1 MNIVEQL
8 SANFSRFTLEETEQS
23 IAERFEKIA
32 LLHSGRLAI
41 TDANSSIT
49 YGALNQL
56 ANRMARNILAVTP
69 ARDPVRIA
77 VFMEKGIQNIA
88 AILAVLKCGH
98 TYVPIDPAFP
108 EERNRL
114 IYRESGAA
122 LLITNSLS
130 RTEAAG
136 MAGDEARILDLDAIP
151 ESSSGENLDL
161 DISPDALAY
170 IIYTSGS
177 TGTPKGV
184 VQNQRNV
191 LHGCMRRTN
200 LQKVIPQDRMT
211 LFYSCSVIASVYCI
225 FGALLNG
232 AALFPYDF
240 RTDGVEKLANWLR
253 SRRITIY
260 HSVASVFREFARSYR
275 GPEDVFDIRLVIFGG
290 ERVLTSDVELARKVF
305 SRKVAFY
312 TGLGATETGT
322 MRYYPIDEA
331 TELEEDVVPIGY
343 PVEGMDVLLLDEE
356 GNEVPTGDVGEIAV
370 RSRYI
375 ALGYWKNPEATEKA
389 FSTDPED
396 AEIRIYRTGD
406 LGQMEEDG
414 LLRHRGRKDFQVKI
428 RGFRVEVSEVEA
440 HLIDHPAIAEAVVV
454 ARDVGGETQLF
465 AYVVPDGG
473 EHITVQALRNY
484 LADRLTY
491 YMIPTVVV
499 CLDQLPKTPNNKV
512 DRNALPAA
520 DESNIL
526 TEETRVPPE
535 GPTESDLLGFCRELL
550 DREDI
555 GTNQNFFDLG
565 GHSLRAMQ
573 LLARIREHFAVD
585 LSVRAIFEARDLK
598 ALAEAIDAA
607 PLLDSDDADRGLCH
621 APEAARLPLS
631 SAQTR
636 MWLADQLYGG
646 GAAYNISNSVY
657 LEGELDLPALEG
669 ALGKIIERH
678 GILRTRFPSDSE
690 GPSQEVLPASPFTL
704 KVIDLRAMPRAERA
718 KRAMQICRS
727 LLEERHDLSTGPLFR
742 STLIR
747 VGERAAVLALVFNH
761 IIYDNIWSSAIF
773 FRELS
778 RAYDA
783 LRSGRVCTLSPL
795 EYQFTDY
802 ADWERRHADG
812 PVHAR
817 QLAFWRDQ
825 LSGAP
830 ETLDLPADH
839 PPGDRPDFSGGIVRF
854 KLPVA
859 LWAATKNLARQESV
873 TSFMVL
879 LATWQLLLH
888 RYSGQDDILVGTPTG
903 RRPLTQ
909 TEDMIGLFINTLVL
923 RADFSNAPGF
933 RELLAQVRA
942 TTIDAF
948 SNDQVP
954 FERVVADLN
963 PDRSGG
969 TAPLFQHLFIHRRMD
984 GDQWQIPGLKVK
996 PLDLHSGGSKFDLT
1010 LSVLEQTD
1018 EVSCTIEYRR
1028 ARFERDTIERMSQHF
1043 TRLLEGAV
1051 STPER
1056 PVAQLDLIG
1065 ISERAGM
1072 REQVQ
1077 RTSRTLPRQA
1087 TTAQLFERMAALG
1100 AEKIAVCAG
1109 AEQLTYGEL
1118 NQQANALARDLIDRG
1133 LQPGELVAVCID
1145 REVAMVTALLA
1156 VWKAG
1161 GAFVPLDPHFPAERI
1176 NYMLED
1182 ASAGFLITVADLR
1195 DRFTEFPGEVLLPP
1209 ATDESLPRDRCRNLQ
1224 PLSGGED
1231 LAYVIYTSGSTG
1243 RPKGVEISHRSLVN
1257 FLCAMQREP
1266 GFSADDR
1273 LLAVTTLC
1281 FDIAMLELF
1290 LPLVTG
1296 GGVVIQDRRGCLDP
1310 KEICAAIERHKVS
1323 VMQATPATWRMLLD
1337 FGWRGEPGVRVF
1349 CGGEAM
1355 GEDLAARLLENGL
1368 EVWNLYG
1375 PTETTIW
1382 SAAGRIRNPADAR
1395 FVGAPIANTRLYVTN
1410 GAGAPQ
1416 PAGVPGELCIGGA
1429 GLARGYRNREA
1440 LTQEKFYRSDLDPD
1454 QRLYRTGDLVVQR
1467 NDGRLEFLGRI
1478 DHQVKIRGFRVEL
1491 GEIEKALVGE
1501 EISRAVVLA
1510 HDDDFGSQYLAA
1522 YLIASDDAAVD
1533 VPALRARLR
1542 KTLPDYMVPAHF
1554 LVLENFP
1561 MTANGKVDR
1570 KAFPPPV
1577 ATEEPASEP
1586 PPEFETAPVAHIEP
1600 EPVKAGP
1607 AEEEPTLQDGEP
1619 DNPVSGGHIPG
1630 QAITDERVPDELVP
1644 NERVPNNLHVEEDSA
1659 QAPVVQPVDPAKSDR
1674 TVSQEPVSASP
1685 EIHTGQEPARRRAVA
1700 DPISSRDSEPT
1711 SELAAS
1717 PTAPS
1722 NSAVEDVVRKVFQ
1735 EVLKS
1740 PVDSDDAS
1748 FFDLGGHSLAAIHA
1762 IARLNQH
1769 YGLSLPPT
1777 LLFDFASIRQL
1788 SGAIVA
1794 FREGRS
1800 EQEVIEQ
1807 ASLDEKTSKQVDA
1820 ILEAVRDKKEA
1831 LDLPDFP
1838 HGMKMRESAFAKKW
1852 LAPLFAIR
1860 RGLFRQ
1866 LLQQLILKLE
1876 GGSTFSV
1883 TMRELYR
1890 KYYDIDVA
1898 DFSSLPFDPVR
1909 LKSGTKIG
1917 KYCTIYRTVRFQN
1930 ADHPRNTLSTHGL
1943 FYFKGLG
1950 FSTGYELDRV
1960 NIEVGN
1966 DVWIG
1971 DGAKI
1976 LYPTRKIGNGAV
1988 IAAGAVVVEDV
1999 PPYAIVAGYPAQ
2011 VVRYRFS
2018 RETIAKLE
2026 SLKWWEMS
2034 DRNLFH
2040 ARGEFTRPLEG
2051 ERVH

>member
-1 MNIVEQL
+1 MNIVEHL
-8 SANFSRFTLEETEQS
+8 SANFSRFTLGETEQS

-32 LLHSGRLAI
+32 LLYGGRLAI

-56 ANRMARNILAVTP
+56 ANRMARNILSVAP
-69 ARDPVRIA
+69 AEEPVRIA

-98 TYVPIDPAFP
+98 AYVPIDPEFP
-108 EERNRL
+108 EERNRH

-122 LLITNSLS
+122 LLVTNTNS
-130 RTEAAG
+130 RAAAAKL
-136 MAGDEARILDLDAIP
+136 AGDTARILDLDGIP
-151 ESSSGENLDL
+151 ESTNSDNLDV

-177 TGTPKGV
+177 TGRPKGV

-232 AALFPYDF
+232 ASLFPYDF

-260 HSVASVFREFARSYR
+260 HSVASVFREFARSYQ
-275 GPEDVFDIRLVIFGG
+275 GADDVFDVRLVIFGG

-305 SRKVAFY
+305 SRKIAFY
-312 TGLGATETGT
+312 TGLGSTETGT
-322 MRYYPIDEA
+322 MRYFPIDED
-331 TELEEDVVPIGY
+331 TEIDEEVVPIGY
-343 PVEGMDVLLLDEE
+343 PVEGIDVLLLDEE
-356 GNEVPTGDVGEIAV
+356 GNEVAAGEVGEIAV
-370 RSRYI
+370 RSRYV
-375 ALGYWKNPEATEKA
+375 ALGYWKNSEASEKA
-389 FSTDPED
+389 FYSDPKD
-396 AEIRIYRTGD
+396 PDVRIYRTGD
-406 LGQMEEDG
+406 LGQMEQDG

-440 HLIDHPAIAEAVVV
+440 NLIDHPAISEAVVV
-454 ARDVGGETQLF
+454 ARDLRGETQLV
-465 AYVVPDGG
+465 AYIVPAEG
-473 EHITVQALRNY
+473 ELVTVQGLRNY

-512 DRNALPAA
+512 DRNALPEP
-520 DESNIL
+520 DEKNIL
-526 TEETRVPPE
+526 ATETRVPPQ
-535 GPTESDLLGFCRELL
+535 GATESQLVEFAREVL

-573 LLARIREHFAVD
+573 LLARIREHFAAD
-585 LSVRAIFEARDLK
+585 LSVRAIFEARDFK
-598 ALAEAIDAA
+598 DLATAIDAA
-607 PLLDSDDADRGLCH
+607 PPLSEDSQPEFIH
-621 APEAARLPLS
+621 APETARLPLS

-646 GAAYNISNSVY
+646 GAAYNISNTVY
-657 LEGELDLPALEG
+657 LEGELNLPALEEAIG
-669 ALGKIIERH
+669 QIVSRH
-678 GILRTRFPSDSE
+678 SILRTRFPSDE
-690 GPSQEVLPASPFTL
+690 AGPRQEILPADAFEL
-704 KVIDLRAMPRAERA
+704 NVIDLRAMAKAERA
-718 KRAMQICRS
+718 KRAMQICRR
-727 LLEERHDLSTGPLFR
+727 LLEARQDLADGPLFC
-742 STLIR
+742 STLVR

-773 FRELS
+773 FREL
-778 RAYDA
+778 AHLYGA
-783 LRSGRVCTLSPL
+783 LSQGHAASLPPL
-795 EYQFTDY
+795 EFQFVDY
-802 ADWERRHADG
+802 AYWEQSQAQS
-812 PVHAR
+812 PSQAK

-839 PPGDRPDFSGGIVRF
+839 PPQGKPDFSGGIVRF
-854 KLPVA
+854 KLPTA
-859 LWAATKNLARQESV
+859 PWAAARTVAKQESV
-873 TSFMVL
+873 TGFMVL
-879 LATWQLLLH
+879 LAVWQLLLH

-923 RADFSNAPGF
+923 RTDFSSAPGF

-963 PDRSGG
+963 PDRRGG
-969 TAPLFQHLFIHRRMD
+969 TAPLFQHLFIHRQME
-984 GDQWQIPGLKVK
+984 GDQWQLPGLQVK
-996 PLDLHSGGSKFDLT
+996 PLEIHSGGSKFDLT
-1010 LSVLEQTD
+1010 LSVLEKAD
-1018 EVSCTIEYRR
+1018 EVACTIEYRR
-1028 ARFERDTIERMSQHF
+1028 ARFERQTIERMSQHF
-1043 TRLLEGAV
+1043 TQLLEGAV
-1051 STPER
+1051 TAPDCPVGELPMIGAAER
-1056 PVAQLDLIG
+1056 CKL
-1065 ISERAGM
+1065 

-1077 RTSRTLPRQA
+1077 RTARTLPVQE
-1087 TTAQLFERMAALG
+1087 TTAQLFERVATLRS
-1100 AEKIAVCAG
+1100 EEIAVIAG
-1109 AEQLTYGEL
+1109 TEQLTYSAL
-1118 NQQANALARDLIDRG
+1118 NRAANALARDLIDRG
-1133 LQPGELVAVCID
+1133 LKPGQLVAVCID
-1145 REVAMVTALLA
+1145 REISMVSALLA

-1161 GAFVPLDPHFPAERI
+1161 GAYVPLDPHFPAERLS
-1176 NYMLED
+1176 YMLED
-1182 ASAGFLITVADLR
+1182 SGAGFLITAAALR
-1195 DRFTEFPGEVLLPP
+1195 DRFSDFSGEVLQPP
-1209 ATDESLPRDRCRNLQ
+1209 EPDEVLARDRCRNLQ
-1224 PLSGGED
+1224 PLAGGND

-1243 RPKGVEISHRSLVN
+1243 RPKGVEITHRSLVN
-1257 FLCAMQREP
+1257 FLCAMQKEP
-1266 GFSADDR
+1266 SFSADDR

-1281 FDIAMLELF
+1281 FDIAMLEIF
-1290 LPLVTG
+1290 LPLISG
-1296 GGVVIQDRRGCLDP
+1296 GSVVIQDRRGCMDP
-1310 KEICAAIERHKVS
+1310 QKIREAIEKHNIS

-1337 FGWRGEPGVRVF
+1337 FGWQGEPSVRVF

-1355 GEDLAARLLENGL
+1355 GEDLAASLLERGL

-1382 SAAGRIRNPADAR
+1382 SAAGRIRAPAEAR
-1395 FVGAPIANTRLYVTN
+1395 FVGAPIANTRLYVLN
-1410 GAGAPQ
+1410 SAGASQ

-1429 GLARGYRNREA
+1429 GLARGYRNREE
-1440 LTQEKFYRSDLDPD
+1440 LTREKFFSSELDPHG
-1454 QRLYRTGDLVVQR
+1454 RLYRTGDLVVQR
-1467 NDGRLEFLGRI
+1467 LDGRLEFLGRI

-1491 GEIEKALVGE
+1491 GEIESALLGDD
-1501 EISRAVVLA
+1501 IRRAVVIA
-1510 HDDDFGSQYLAA
+1510 HNDDFGSQYLAA
-1522 YLIASDDAAVD
+1522 YLIPVD
-1533 VPALRARLR
+1533 GAKIDITALRTRLR
-1542 KTLPDYMVPAHF
+1542 QTLPEYMVPAHF
-1554 LVLENFP
+1554 VTLDAFP

-1570 KAFPPPV
+1570 KAFPPPSDN
-1577 ATEEPASEP
+1577 AAAGQDPQPQTQTPPDSEP
-1586 PPEFETAPVAHIEP
+1586 
-1600 EPVKAGP
+1600 AGP
-1607 AEEEPTLQDGEP
+1607 APIKVKVQQPRKAPAPEHSKSTVTPSKEQPKKTVLREPEAEVEP
-1619 DNPVSGGHIPG
+1619 PQQTAVKQTREIVGVD
-1630 QAITDERVPDELVP
+1630 A
-1644 NERVPNNLHVEEDSA
+1644 VPNNPPGKA
-1659 QAPVVQPVDPAKSDR
+1659 TP
-1674 TVSQEPVSASP
+1674 SP
-1685 EIHTGQEPARRRAVA
+1685 
-1700 DPISSRDSEPT
+1700 
-1711 SELAAS
+1711 
-1717 PTAPS
+1717 
-1722 NSAVEDVVRKVFQ
+1722 VEDVVRAVFRD
-1735 EVLKS
+1735 VLKV
-1740 PVDSDDAS
+1740 PIESDEAS

-1769 YGLSLPPT
+1769 FGLSLPPT

-1788 SGAIVA
+1788 SSAITA
-1794 FREGRS
+1794 FREGQS
-1800 EQEVIEQ
+1800 EQEVMEQ
-1807 ASLDEKTSKQVDA
+1807 ASLDEATSRQVDA
-1820 ILEAVRDKKEA
+1820 ILEAVKEKKDA
-1831 LDLPDFP
+1831 LDMPDFP
-1838 HGMKMRESAFAKKW
+1838 HGMKMRESPFARKW

-1860 RGLFRQ
+1860 SGFLRI
-1866 LLQQLILKLE
+1866 LLQKLILKLE

-1883 TMRELYR
+1883 TMRKLYR
-1890 KYYDIDVA
+1890 QHYDIHVA
-1898 DFSSLPFDPVR
+1898 DFSSVPFEPTR
-1909 LKSGTKIG
+1909 LKRTTRIG
-1917 KYCTIYRTVRFQN
+1917 KYCTIYRTVNFQN

-1943 FYFKGLG
+1943 FYSRGLG

-1960 NIEVGN
+1960 TIEVGN

-1976 LYPTRKIGNGAV
+1976 LYPTRKIGDGAV

-2040 ARGEFTRPLEG
+2040 ARGEFLRPLEG
-2051 ERVH
+2051 DRVH